1 MRCTVLVAAA
11 ALSALPLRSNEQ
23 SVLDATAVLSQTR
36 QALGGDA
43 ALNAVTS
50 IDVKGTLT
58 RTLASR
64 SFEQSVEY
72 AAMLPDRFVE
82 VTETTSDLGPL
93 GSAFHQRRSG
103 FAGDEPIDQDETDSP
118 IPPPTIVTKAPTS
131 ARRDR
136 RQTGEGSGLAQAD
149 VRNVRPAALCH
160 IPRSASGHV
169 LDGRPHRRS
178 DRSCRRHRCN
188 RARRICAPCLRRR
201 TDASHRGHHV
211 DGQAGRG
218 GFSHVRGSRIFVAW
232 RQQRQL
238 VSPPPVLP
246 ANPAENL
253 TEVQWQMLEIADY
266 RAANGLTW
274 PHRLTTTFA
283 GRKYL
288 DVKLGA
294 YRINPKIDSGMF
306 RTSK

>member
-1 MRCTVLVAAA
+1 MRFAVLVAAA
-11 ALSALPLRSNEQ
+11 AVSALPLRADKQ

-82 VTETTSDLGPL
+82 VTESTSDLGPL

-131 ARRDR
+131 A
-136 RQTGEGSGLAQAD
+136 Q
-149 VRNVRPAALCH
+149 
-160 IPRSASGHV
+160 
-169 LDGRPHRRS
+169 
-178 DRSCRRHRCN
+178 
-188 RARRICAPCLRRR
+188 
-201 TDASHRGHHV
+201 
-211 DGQAGRG
+211 
-218 GFSHVRGSRIFVAW
+218 
-232 RQQRQL
+232 
-238 VSPPPVLP
+238 
-246 ANPAENL
+246 
-253 TEVQWQMLEIADY
+253 EIADK
-266 RAANGLTW
+266 RAKALASRTQ
-274 PHRLTTTFA
+274 TFA
-283 GRKYL
+283 TFVLPLFATSLAAHPLTFSMVGRIAGPTGPPTPSMQPGQTGL
-288 DVKLGA
+288 CTMSSSTHR
-294 YRINPKIDSGMF
+294 RISSWASRGWPSRSWRFQPRPRQSYPRRVEAAASARCHRHRFCQRIPL
-306 RTSK
+306 RTSPKFSGN